1 MTSLT
6 TNPDIIRSY
15 YKKTP
20 ITALRITLDNF
31 ETIKTFAYPQKC
43 TPIDKESLRGT
54 IPKEKIEI
62 HKNGKYGN
70 MFVEKSDLIATLDSY
85 QTLKEFTNEI

>member
-54 IPKEKIEI
+54 IETLEGQMTYKLGDYIIKNITGDTYICDEEIFKET
-62 HKNGKYGN
+62 Y
-70 MFVEKSDLIATLDSY
+70 
-85 QTLKEFTNEI
+85 NEII